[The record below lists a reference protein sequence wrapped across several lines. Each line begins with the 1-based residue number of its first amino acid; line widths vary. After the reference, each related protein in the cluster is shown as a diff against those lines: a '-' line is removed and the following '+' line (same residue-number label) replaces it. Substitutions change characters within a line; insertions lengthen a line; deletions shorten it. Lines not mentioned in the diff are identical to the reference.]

1 MKSEDNKL
9 IFNKR
14 DHNGERYISK
24 TTFTLNFMEKD
35 IKVVFSLNQKFFKAI
50 LFYIFADIYLVVYSL
65 FL

>member
-35 IKVVFSLNQKFFKAI
+35 IKVVFSLN
-50 LFYIFADIYLVVYSL
+50 
-65 FL
+65 